1 MGAKRVSGDRVVAA
15 AGKSRVRDRIFDTA
29 CDLFYRHG
37 IKAVGVD
44 AIATEAGTNKMSFY
58 RSFPSK
64 DDLVAEYLSDQEK
77 EYWKWWEEVITPH
90 EGNPRRQVEAL
101 IDSVVDV
108 ARHKAKAA
116 AGCMTSRGCALG
128 NASVEI
134 PEDNDRLNA
143 IVSNYKNR
151 IRKRLRGFAAD
162 MGAHDANA
170 LGDSLM
176 LLLEGA
182 YYTRLTF
189 PANSGPVA
197 AIGRAAR
204 ALMDAHAA
212 PPTEPRVRRAR
223 PMA

>member
-1 MGAKRVSGDRVVAA
+1 M
-15 AGKSRVRDRIFDTA
+15 
-29 CDLFYRHG
+29 
-37 IKAVGVD
+37 
-44 AIATEAGTNKMSFY
+44 
-58 RSFPSK
+58 
-64 DDLVAEYLSDQEK
+64 
-77 EYWKWWEEVITPH
+77 
-90 EGNPRRQVEAL
+90 
-101 IDSVVDV
+101 VDV

-143 IVSNYKNR
+143 IVSNYESR
-151 IRKRLRGFAAD
+151 IRQRLRGFAAD

-176 LLLEGA
+176 LLLGGA
-182 YYTRLTF
+182 YCTRLTF

-204 ALMDAHAA
+204 ALMDAHV
-212 PPTEPRVRRAR
+212 PLPMERRMRRAR
-223 PMA
+223 PTA